1 MSKTSQ
7 TLVLIDRD
15 RIDRQMRVVEQTLK
29 HIKDGYKTVA
39 MRAVN
44 KTLDGMRT
52 DVVRLIRSTY
62 AVPARDLRDKLAIIK
77 ASKSYLRGSLTAKG
91 PISVPLMRYGAYP
104 RAPFISAP
112 KGPKGKRHKG
122 VTVKVR
128 NDGGRKGVRHA
139 FVLNSPSTGNAEVVR
154 RVHADQR
161 YPICLLYGPGHLAA
175 LRQDDNVH
183 ELQEQAMKRFGKAIE
198 HEARYLIEK
207 AGLR

>member
-1 MSKTSQ
+1 MSKAGQ
-7 TLVLIDRD
+7 TLVLIDKD
-15 RIDRQMRVVEQTLK
+15 RIDRQMQAMRGALE

-62 AVPARDLRDKLAIIK
+62 AVPARDLREKLSVIK
-77 ASKSYLRGSLTAKG
+77 AKKSYLRGSLSAKG

-112 KGPKGKRHKG
+112 KGPRGKRHKG

-128 NDGGRKGVRHA
+128 ADAGRKGVRHA
-139 FVLNSPSTGNAEVVR
+139 FVLNSPSTGRPEVVKK
-154 RVHADQR
+154 VHADRR
-161 YPICLLYGPGHLAA
+161 YPIRILYGPGHLAA
-175 LRQDDNVH
+175 LREDENLGS
-183 ELQEQAMKRFGKAIE
+183 LQEQAMERFSKAVD

-207 AGLR
+207 EGLR